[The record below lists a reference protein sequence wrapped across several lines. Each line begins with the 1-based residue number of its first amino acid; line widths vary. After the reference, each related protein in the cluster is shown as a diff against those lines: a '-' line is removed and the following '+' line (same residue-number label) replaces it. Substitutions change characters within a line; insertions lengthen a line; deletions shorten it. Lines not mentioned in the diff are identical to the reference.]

1 MPFTQNFNYC
11 MEQKKYTAYKFA
23 KIIGASNQGVLNWQ
37 DGKAI
42 PYPKTKQKIAD
53 HFGITLAELDGDEF
67 PVLPEK
73 GAEKAPA
80 PKEDERPIFDETNMR
95 VRSAHPVSVLAAK
108 YDVPSAVMQQILGCD
123 IDTANNIMLGIA
135 DPTEAQLQRIAATF
149 CVSYSD
155 LIKGWVAVRANQNV
169 VADIA
174 RRVSDRFPQLSTRQ
188 SSEDEP

>member
-1 MPFTQNFNYC
+1 MGFASNFNYC
-11 MEQKKYTAYKFA
+11 MDNARYSSYRFA
-23 KIIGASNQGVLNWQ
+23 KILGVNLQSVSNWKNGVVV
-37 DGKAI
+37 
-42 PYPKTKQKIAD
+42 PHPKTRQKIAD

-73 GAEKAPA
+73 GAEKAPD

-174 RRVSDRFPQLSTRQ
+174 RRVSDRFPQQSTRQ

>member
-1 MPFTQNFNYC
+1 MGFTRNFNYC
-11 MEQKKYTAYKFA
+11 MDSARYSSYRFA
-23 KIIGASNQGVLNWQ
+23 KILGVNLQSVSNWKNGVVV
-37 DGKAI
+37 
-42 PYPKTKQKIAD
+42 PHPKTRQKIAD
-53 HFGITLAELDGDEF
+53 HFGITLAELDGDEL
-67 PVLPEK
+67 PALPEK

-135 DPTEAQLQRIAATF
+135 NPTEAQLQRIAATF

-174 RRVSDRFPQLSTRQ
+174 RRVSDRFPQQSTRQ

>member
-1 MPFTQNFNYC
+1 MGFTSNFNYC
-11 MEQKKYTAYKFA
+11 MDNARYSSYRFA
-23 KIIGASNQGVLNWQ
+23 KILGVNLQSVSNWKNGVVVPH
-37 DGKAI
+37 A
-42 PYPKTKQKIAD
+42 KTRQKIAD
-53 HFGITLAELDGDEF
+53 HFGITLAELAGDEF

-174 RRVSDRFPQLSTRQ
+174 RRVSDRFPQQSTRQ

>member
-1 MPFTQNFNYC
+1 MAFTENLNYC
-11 MEQKKYTAYKFA
+11 MTQRDYSAYRLS
-23 KIIGASNQGVLNWQ
+23 KIIGSTNQAVLNWQ
-37 DGKAI
+37 AGKAI
-42 PYPKTKQKIAD
+42 PHAKTRQKIAD
-53 HFGITLAELDGDEF
+53 CFGITLESLDGDEF

>member
-1 MPFTQNFNYC
+1 MGFAQNLKYIKDQLGLTNYRL
-11 MEQKKYTAYKFA
+11 A
-23 KIIGASNQGVLNWQ
+23 KLFGCSQSSLINWLDNGV
-37 DGKAI
+37 I
-42 PYPKTKQKIAD
+42 PHAKTRQKIAD
-53 HFGITLAELDGDEF
+53 CFGITLESLDGDEF

-80 PKEDERPIFDETNMR
+80 HKEDERPIFDETNMR

-174 RRVSDRFPQLSTRQ
+174 RRVSDRFPQQSTRQ